1 MKSQII
7 INILSVEYG
16 RTRNYLLFKC
26 TYSRD
31 PINTHEITFCW
42 SDIYTD
48 MSLSDEDQETLRNM
62 LKEDYHPP
70 FDIDKTKQILTTK
83 YQYCIEK

>member
-1 MKSQII
+1 MKTQIL
-7 INILSVEYG
+7 INLSSVEYG
-16 RTRNYLLFKC
+16 RTKNYLVFKC

-31 PINTHEITFCW
+31 GLYTHNICFSW
-42 SDIYTD
+42 SDIETD
-48 MSLSDEDQETLRNM
+48 MSLSDDDRETLKNM

-70 FDIDKTKQILTTK
+70 FDIDKAKQILTTK